1 MGAQW
6 KAKGKALVA
15 DAKGKLFGKLVK
27 EITVA
32 ARLGGGDPGSNARLR
47 MAIEAARKASMS
59 KDTLDRAIKKG
70 SGAGADA
77 VNYSS
82 VIFEGYGPHR
92 VPVMVECLTD
102 NPNRTAPNLR
112 VCFRKGQLTAVAWDF
127 DHVGMIEGEA
137 ENGAD
142 VELAAIEAGA
152 QDFEPADDEGV
163 TLFITEPTDLD
174 VVSKALPEQGIKVLS
189 AKLGYKAKNPVSMSS
204 LSAEQQEEVQA
215 FLAGLENDDDV
226 QHVFVG
232 LVD

>member
-70 SGAGADA
+70 SGVGADA

-152 QDFEPADDEGV
+152 QDFEAADEEGV
-163 TLFITEPTDLD
+163 ALFFTDPTDLD

-215 FLAGLENDDDV
+215 FLAGLDNDDDV

>member
-32 ARLGGGDPGSNARLR
+32 ARLGGGDPTGNSRLR
-47 MAIEAARKASMS
+47 MAIEAARKASMP

-82 VIFEGYGPHR
+82 VIFEGYAPHR

-102 NPNRTAPNLR
+102 NPNRTAPNMR
-112 VCFRKGQLTAVAWDF
+112 VCFRKGQMTAVAWDF

-142 VELAAIEAGA
+142 PELAAIEAEELA
-152 QDFEPADDEGV
+152 QEAAEDAAPVDDG
-163 TLFITEPTDLD
+163 
-174 VVSKALPEQGIKVLS
+174 
-189 AKLGYKAKNPVSMSS
+189 
-204 LSAEQQEEVQA
+204 EE
-215 FLAGLENDDDV
+215 
-226 QHVFVG
+226 
-232 LVD
+232 

>member
-32 ARLGGGDPGSNARLR
+32 ARLGGGDPSSNARLR

-59 KDTLDRAIKKG
+59 KETLDRAVKKG

-82 VIFEGYGPHR
+82 VPFEGYAPHR

-102 NPNRTAPNLR
+102 NPNRTAPNMR
-112 VCFRKGQLTAVAWDF
+112 VCFRKGQMTAVAWDF

-142 VELAAIEAGA
+142 AELAAIEAGA
-152 QDFEPADDEGV
+152 QDFEAGDEEGV
-163 TLFITEPTDLD
+163 TLFITDPTDLD
-174 VVSKALPEQGIKVLS
+174 TVSKALPAQGIKVLS

-215 FLAGLENDDDV
+215 FLAGLDDDDDV

>member
-59 KDTLDRAIKKG
+59 KETLDRAIKKG

-152 QDFEPADDEGV
+152 QDFEPADEEGV

-215 FLAGLENDDDV
+215 FLAGLDNDDDV

>member
-32 ARLGGGDPGSNARLR
+32 ARMGGGDPSANARLR

-59 KDTLDRAIKKG
+59 KETLDRAIKKG
-70 SGAGADA
+70 SGAGSDA

-82 VIFEGYGPHR
+82 VIFEGYAPHR

-102 NPNRTAPNLR
+102 NPNRTAPNMR
-112 VCFRKGQLTAVAWDF
+112 VCFRKGQMTAVAWDF
-127 DHVGMIEGEA
+127 DHVGLIEGEP

-152 QDFEPADDEGV
+152 QDFEAGDEEGV

-174 VVSKALPEQGIKVLS
+174 IVSKALPDQGVKVLS
-189 AKLGYKAKNPVSMSS
+189 AKLGYKAKNPVSMGS

-215 FLAGLENDDDV
+215 FLAGLEDDDDV
-226 QHVFVG
+226 QHVYVG

>member
-1 MGAQW
+1 M
-6 KAKGKALVA
+6 L
-15 DAKGKLFGKLVK
+15 
-27 EITVA
+27 
-32 ARLGGGDPGSNARLR
+32 
-47 MAIEAARKASMS
+47 
-59 KDTLDRAIKKG
+59 
-70 SGAGADA
+70 
-77 VNYSS
+77 
-82 VIFEGYGPHR
+82 FEGYGPQR

-215 FLAGLENDDDV
+215 FLAGLDNDDDV

>member
-59 KDTLDRAIKKG
+59 KETLDRAIKKG
-70 SGAGADA
+70 SGVGADA

-215 FLAGLENDDDV
+215 FLAGLDNDDDV

>member
-32 ARLGGGDPGSNARLR
+32 ARLGGGDPSSNARLR

-59 KDTLDRAIKKG
+59 KETLDRAVKKG

-82 VIFEGYGPHR
+82 VIFEGYAPHR

-102 NPNRTAPNLR
+102 NPNRTAPNMR
-112 VCFRKGQLTAVAWDF
+112 VCFRKGQMTAVAWDF

-142 VELAAIEAGA
+142 PELAAIEAGA
-152 QDFEPADDEGV
+152 QDFEAGDDEGV

-174 VVSKALPEQGIKVLS
+174 AVSKALP
-189 AKLGYKAKNPVSMSS
+189 AKASKFCPQN
-204 LSAEQQEEVQA
+204 
-215 FLAGLENDDDV
+215 
-226 QHVFVG
+226 
-232 LVD
+232 

>member
-32 ARLGGGDPGSNARLR
+32 ARLGGGDPTGNSRLR
-47 MAIEAARKASMS
+47 MAIEAARKASMP

-82 VIFEGYGPHR
+82 VIFEGYAPHR

-102 NPNRTAPNLR
+102 NPNRTAPNMR
-112 VCFRKGQLTAVAWDF
+112 VCFRKGQMTAYPDTNVLVFEKTLSGTSDRFLILVNVRNVASIVQTPETWAGHEAKDELT
-127 DHVGMIEGEA
+127 DHTIK
-137 ENGAD
+137 
-142 VELAAIEAGA
+142 
-152 QDFEPADDEGV
+152 
-163 TLFITEPTDLD
+163 LD
-174 VVSKALPEQGIKVLS
+174 
-189 AKLGYKAKNPVSMSS
+189 SS
-204 LSAEQQEEVQA
+204 LT
-215 FLAGLENDDDV
+215 LEPF
-226 QHVFVG
+226 QY
-232 LVD
+232 LILKY

>member
-27 EITVA
+27 QITVA

-59 KDTLDRAIKKG
+59 KETLDRAIKKG

-215 FLAGLENDDDV
+215 FLAGLDNDDDV

>member
-32 ARLGGGDPGSNARLR
+32 ARLGGGDPSSNARLR

-59 KDTLDRAIKKG
+59 KETLDRAVKKG

-82 VIFEGYGPHR
+82 VIFEGYAPHR

-102 NPNRTAPNLR
+102 NPNRTAPNMR
-112 VCFRKGQLTAVAWDF
+112 VCFRKGQMTAVAWDF

-142 VELAAIEAGA
+142 PELAAIEAGA
-152 QDFEPADDEGV
+152 QDFEAGDEEGV

-174 VVSKALPEQGIKVLS
+174 SVSKALPAQGIKVLS

-215 FLAGLENDDDV
+215 FLAGLEDDDDV
-226 QHVFVG
+226 QHVFAG

>member
-6 KAKGKALVA
+6 KEKGKALVA

-32 ARLGGGDPGSNARLR
+32 ARLGGGDPAANSRLR
-47 MAIEAARKASMS
+47 MAIEAARKASMP

-70 SGAGADA
+70 SGVGSDA

-82 VIFEGYGPHR
+82 VIFEGYAPHR

-102 NPNRTAPNLR
+102 NPNRTAPNMR
-112 VCFRKGQLTAVAWDF
+112 VCFRKGQMTAVAWDY
-127 DHVGMIEGEA
+127 DHVGLIEGEA

-152 QDFEPADDEGV
+152 QDFEAADEEGV
-163 TLFITEPTDLD
+163 TLFITDPTDLD
-174 VVSKALPEQGIKVLS
+174 AVSKALPAQGVKVLS

-226 QHVFVG
+226 QHVYAG

>member
-59 KDTLDRAIKKG
+59 KETLDRAIKKG

-215 FLAGLENDDDV
+215 FLAGLDNDDDV

>member
-59 KDTLDRAIKKG
+59 KETLDRAVKKG
-70 SGAGADA
+70 AGVGADA
-77 VNYSS
+77 VNYAS
-82 VIFEGYGPHR
+82 VIFEGYAPHR

-102 NPNRTAPNLR
+102 NPNRTAPNMR
-112 VCFRKGQLTAVAWDF
+112 VCFRKGQMTAVAWDF

-137 ENGAD
+137 EGGAD

-152 QDFEPADDEGV
+152 QDFEAGDEEGV
-163 TLFITEPTDLD
+163 TLFITDTSDLD
-174 VVSKALPEQGIKVLS
+174 AVSKALPAQGIKVLS
-189 AKLGYKAKNPVSMSS
+189 VKLGYKAKNPVSMSS
-204 LSAEQQEEVQA
+204 LTAEQQEEVQD
-215 FLAGLENDDDV
+215 FLAGLDNDDDV
-226 QHVFVG
+226 QHVYVG